1 MVNHLECTS
10 NSLGAT
16 SLWPASLVES
26 SNWETDGPRENHH
39 DKEGRSSETARYTTK
54 VVFATETQLPRLR
67 RYANPGYSGLSRGFV
82 KSWMDK
88 NLSMDRGVTTNVKPG
103 KKWLA

>member
-1 MVNHLECTS
+1 MAGE
-10 NSLGAT
+10 LGGVQQLGDRRT
-16 SLWPASLVES
+16 E
-26 SNWETDGPRENHH
+26 RNHH